1 MTNLVVSMVRFSAAM
16 TLYGVEQLEH
26 SLSLLEGGTD
36 LSKAIQ
42 GMEKTLNSLS
52 EVLMREMDE
61 KKKDTLDSMSKASKE
76 MVDRTLEGMEIM
88 NPREVLKASGDLLQ
102 KTSDVTAKWV
112 SKAAEAMEKA
122 TQSAK
127 PAEESQPAEEAQ
139 PVGMK

>member
-1 MTNLVVSMVRFSAAM
+1 MTNLVVSLVRLSAAM
-16 TLYGVEQLEH
+16 TLYSVEQLEH
-26 SLSLLEGGTD
+26 SLNLLEGGTD
-36 LSKAIQ
+36 LSKTIQ

-52 EVLMREMDE
+52 DVLMREMDE
-61 KKKDTLDSMSKASKE
+61 KKKDTLDSVSKASKE

-88 NPREVLKASGDLLQ
+88 DPREVLKASSDLLQ

-127 PAEESQPAEEAQ
+127 PADGTQPAEEPQ
-139 PVGMK
+139 PVGAK

>member
-1 MTNLVVSMVRFSAAM
+1 MTNLVVSMVRFSAAL
-16 TLYGVEQLEH
+16 TLYGVEQLEN

-36 LSKAIQ
+36 VSKTIL
-42 GMEKTLNSLS
+42 GMEKTLNSMS
-52 EVLMREMDE
+52 DVLMREMDA
-61 KKKDTLDSMSKASKE
+61 KKKETLDSVSKASKE

-88 NPREVLKASGDLLQ
+88 DPREVFKASSDLLQ

-127 PAEESQPAEEAQ
+127 PTEESQPAPEAE
-139 PVGMK
+139 PVGAK